1 MENVLKLA
9 VFAKKRT
16 TKEGKVFYSYLA
28 TLRKKTG
35 EEEVAQIKFR
45 DVCGNPD
52 PEKCPINLI
61 IPRGKANLSTREF
74 VREDTGE
81 IVEQKVLWVSEW
93 TEGEPYVDTSLD
105 EYM

>member
-16 TKEGKVFYSYLA
+16 TKEGKVFFSYLS
-28 TLRKKTG
+28 TLKKKSG
-35 EEEVAQIKFR
+35 EEEIAQIKFR

-52 PEKCPINLI
+52 PDRCPMNIE
-61 IPRGKANLSTREF
+61 IPRGSANLSTRTF
-74 VREDTGE
+74 TREDTGE
-81 IVEQKVLWVSEW
+81 IVDQKVLWVSKW
-93 TEGEPYVDTSLD
+93 SEGEPYVDTSLD